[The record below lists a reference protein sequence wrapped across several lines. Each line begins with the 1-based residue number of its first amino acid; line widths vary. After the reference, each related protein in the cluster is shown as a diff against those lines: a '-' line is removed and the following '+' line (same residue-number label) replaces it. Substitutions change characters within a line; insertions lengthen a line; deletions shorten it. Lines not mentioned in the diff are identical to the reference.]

1 MQKYYFCAYKIK
13 KQMSSIRP
21 IKHRGSLIA
30 LVALFLCILPVRAQ
44 YDRQMFLNRGRQAL
58 IDGKYALAIENFNIL
73 SRLDTTEYNA
83 YFFRGIAKYN
93 LGDFNGSRMDF
104 DRAIHFNP
112 LYTPAYHYRAITL
125 SRLGKY
131 DEALQDLQ
139 EAVDLR
145 PGYTDLYFSRGITY
159 FLSQQFDKAISD
171 FNMYIRRVPDA
182 TDAYL
187 NRGASYLFLSDT
199 TKALQDYNK
208 AISLDRFDPECY
220 IRRSR
225 IFALQNRKDEALTDL
240 NTALQLDST
249 NELAHFNRAL
259 IRYESKDVKGT
270 LADLNTVLREDP
282 GNALTL
288 YNRALILAQMGDYEN
303 SLNDF
308 DKVIYTNPNNVLAY
322 FNRASVFLDMGKWA
336 DAAEDYSRAIELYP
350 DFAKAY
356 MNRSYAYNMMGRT
369 RQSASD
375 YKTAQ
380 RKVQEYVVKTAD
392 SSGAAMFADTSK
404 TYNRLIALDSDF
416 SKKNFDNELLQYKD
430 VDIKLKPLY
439 KIVPGNSQSETA
451 LLIREKMDY
460 QKLNVFLKALP
471 TTMEFAAGEI
481 DYGVN
486 TYGNMLNNNSLGD
499 GRDSRTLFT
508 KAIFESERKQF
519 NTAMV
524 LYDQALEGD
533 PDNSFIYINR
543 GALQAEMIE
552 FIASMGNNVPIIS
565 LENGNSTHT
574 RVQEQVTE
582 TYDYTSAIMDM
593 SHAAELAPD
602 FPYIY
607 YNLGNLYTLS
617 NDLPRAIQQYNHAL
631 ALYPNIPEAYYN
643 RGLVLIY
650 LKDKE
655 KGCIDISKAGE
666 LGITDAY
673 PVIKKYCETE
683 SQQ

>member
-1 MQKYYFCAYKIK
+1 MKRKSAI
-13 KQMSSIRP
+13 SI
-21 IKHRGSLIA
+21 A
-30 LVALFLCILPVRAQ
+30 VALFLCLLPAKAQ
-44 YDRQMFLNRGRQAL
+44 YDREMFLMRGRQAL

-73 SRLDTTEYNA
+73 SRLDSTEYNS

-93 LGDFNGSRMDF
+93 LGDFNGARMDF
-104 DRAIHFNP
+104 DRALHFNP

-159 FLSQQFDKAISD
+159 FLSQQFDKAIND
-171 FNMYIRRVPDA
+171 FNMYIRHVPDA

-199 TKALQDYNK
+199 TKAMNDYNK
-208 AISLDRFDPECY
+208 AVSLDRFDPECY

-225 IFALQNRKDEALTDL
+225 IFALQKKDDEALSDL
-240 NTALQLDST
+240 NTAIQLDSA
-249 NELAHFNRAL
+249 NELAHFNRSIL
-259 IRYESKDVKGT
+259 RYEKKDIKGS
-270 LADLNTVLREDP
+270 LSDLNTVLREDP
-282 GNALTL
+282 GNSLTL

-308 DKVIYTNPNNVLAY
+308 DKVIYINPNNVLAY
-322 FNRASVFLDMGKWA
+322 FNRASVFLDMGHWA

-356 MNRSYAYNMMGRT
+356 MNRSYAYNMMGKSK
-369 RQSASD
+369 QSAID

-380 RKVQEYVVKTAD
+380 RKVQEYVVKTSD
-392 SSGAAMFADTSK
+392 PSSAAMFADTSK
-404 TYNRLIALDSDF
+404 QYNRLIAMDSDF
-416 SKKNFDNELLQYKD
+416 SKKNFDNELLQYRD

-439 KIVPGNSQSETA
+439 KVIPGNAADEA
-451 LLIREKMDY
+451 LLLKEKIEY
-460 QKLNVFLKALP
+460 PKLNIFLSSLP
-471 TTMEFAAGEI
+471 VPMEFSAGKL
-481 DYGVN
+481 DYSIN
-486 TYGNMLNNNSLGD
+486 TYGNMLANKTLGE

-524 LYDQALEGD
+524 LYDQALESD
-533 PDNSFIYINR
+533 STDTFIYINR

-552 FIASMGNNVPIIS
+552 FISSMGNSVPVIS

-574 RVQEQVTE
+574 RIQESVSE
-582 TYDYTSAIMDM
+582 SYDYTSAIMDM
-593 SHAAELAPD
+593 RHASELAPD

-617 NDLPRAIQQYNHAL
+617 NDLPEAIIQYNKAL
-631 ALYPNIPEAYYN
+631 QLYPYIPEAYYN

-650 LKDKE
+650 LKDKV

-666 LGITDAY
+666 LGVLDAY

-683 SQQ
+683 EQQ